1 MLIAAQILQQILVLF
16 QPRIYPG
23 FGLAPGP
30 SPTLGHGL
38 FQGLGLVFSKAW
50 GWSFPK
56 PAFPKPAFPRP
67 LQNFSLKGWENKSTQ
82 NKRLKS
88 QKLLQDLDIDID
100 FDWIGK
106 GINILSRKNNMKIK
120 MVSRKNNKQYWF
132 ATADKKINISE
143 HQHID
148 CNPYAVLRAYQILYF
163 FSVFLPFHLSAC
175 LSIYL
180 SSYRAF

>member
-88 QKLLQDLDIDID
+88 QKLLQDLDVDID

-120 MVSRKNNKQYWF
+120 MVSKKTINNIDLQLQTRKSISQS
-132 ATADKKINISE
+132 INILIVIHMRCSGPVKFS
-143 HQHID
+143 I
-148 CNPYAVLRAYQILYF
+148 F
-163 FSVFLPFHLSAC
+163 FLFFY
-175 LSIYL
+175 LSIYPPAYL
-180 SSYRAF
+180 SI